1 MASSSSPINSI
12 VNLFHFH
19 KVDRNVYDQ
28 LLGHGTEP
36 SVARNVVALLIWLDT
51 IGLDVLSYL
60 NDHASNSYAF
70 LRLVAEADAV
80 LDCLRRDAPPRDSA
94 LAIPVLASL
103 SDQPI
108 DLGFFYFNRHVAT
121 KRIAGV
127 LSGAGRVFFDDAL
140 YASFLRYEEAAADAW
155 KRNAAPPPL
164 PEELARTY
172 ELGATAATSS
182 EDQRSLFL
190 TFSKGFPLT
199 KEEIEAYFRE
209 KWGDCVEK
217 VAVQKPAAGSVVGP
231 LYGRVVFT
239 RDGYAGLVLNDT
251 KVYKFAINGKQVWA
265 RQRRWNRRTRCA
277 RSILR
282 TIALAGEDEAGGE
295 ELAGRGILETNLTAV
310 AAGDGP
316 EAPDQKQRVFERLL
330 LLRLRRRRR
339 RFNPFTT
346 SFLF

>member
-12 VNLFHFH
+12 FNVFQFH
-19 KVDRNVYDQ
+19 KVDRNIYDK
-28 LLGHGTEP
+28 LIDHGTEP
-36 SVARNVVALLIWLDT
+36 GVARNVVALFIWLDT

-60 NDHASNSYAF
+60 DVHASNSFAF
-70 LRLVAEADAV
+70 FRLVAEAESV
-80 LDCLRRDAPPRDSA
+80 LDCLRCDAPPRDST
-94 LAIPVLASL
+94 LAIPVIASL

-108 DLGFFYFNRHVAT
+108 DLGFFYFNRHDAA

-127 LSGAGRVFFDDAL
+127 LDGAGRVFFDDTL
-140 YASFLRYEEAAADAW
+140 YSSFLRYEAACRR
-155 KRNAAPPPL
+155 KAAPL

-172 ELGATAATSS
+172 ELGATATTS

-217 VAVQKPAAGSVVGP
+217 VAVQRPAAGSPVGP
-231 LYGRVVFT
+231 LYGKVVFT

-265 RQRRWNRRTRCA
+265 RQFELK
-277 RSILR
+277 RSR
-282 TIALAGEDEAGGE
+282 
-295 ELAGRGILETNLTAV
+295 N
-310 AAGDGP
+310 
-316 EAPDQKQRVFERLL
+316 
-330 LLRLRRRRR
+330 
-339 RFNPFTT
+339 
-346 SFLF
+346 